1 MISVTSFLKD
11 LKKPFDAQKKSKSK
25 AKNEGIS
32 QQDILD
38 EWENARING
47 INLHEYIQTRDSQL
61 PNVKSFTRD
70 NKEKFLP
77 TEPDTKLENNTI
89 YLERPIYSLKK
100 ELFGFPDKIEIKN
113 MTVNITDHKSFK
125 ELRMKSKA
133 IKIGTEFI
141 KPRFFEPIQHIDDSN
156 YWYAVLQLS
165 LYMYIV
171 WENNKH
177 LKVGKLFI
185 NHLKTNKDGKLVKE
199 EPIEVPYLRQEVYD
213 LLEYKKLNEI

>member
-1 MISVTSFLKD
+1 MISVTEFLKE
-11 LKKPFDAQKKSKSK
+11 LKKPFDAEKKSKSK
-25 AKNEGIS
+25 AKNEGVS
-32 QQDILD
+32 QQEILD

-47 INLHEYIQTRDSQL
+47 INLHEYIQNRDSNS
-61 PNVKSFTRD
+61 PNTFNFIRQ
-70 NKEKFLP
+70 NKEKFEFI
-77 TEPDTKLENNTI
+77 TSDEKLQGDSI
-89 YLERPIYSLKK
+89 YLERPVYSLKK
-100 ELFGFPDKIEIKN
+100 ELYGFPDKIEVKN
-113 MTVNITDHKSFK
+113 NTVNITDHKSFK

-141 KPRFFEPIQHIDDSN
+141 KPKFYEPIQHIDDCN

-185 NHLKTNKDGKLVKE
+185 NHLKTNKEGKLIKE
-199 EPIEVPYLRQEVYD
+199 DLIEVPYLRQEVYD
-213 LLEYKKLNEI
+213 LLEYKKLNEL